1 MNPPKNLTFFSH
13 FLPAFF
19 YGTMICT
26 KSTKTATKST
36 EKTAKKSCGGFW
48 GCFCDFALGF
58 AKVFLIFGLVVLLAC
73 ALTSCKKKEKNELN
87 KPAMYWYQNILKEIR
102 MGNLENADNFYASL
116 QSEHINSP
124 LLPEAMMI
132 LGQAHIQKEQY
143 LLAEF
148 YFDEYLKRFANAKNA
163 DYLHF
168 LKLQSRYY
176 GLKSSSKDQEFFS
189 DSLSDFDEFLD
200 TFPDSRYVPFV
211 KTMQVRFVLGQN
223 ELNKGIVRVY
233 KKAKK
238 HSAREKYEERID
250 DELEQATKP
259 KPSHIPWYVRM
270 FNW

>member
-1 MNPPKNLTFFSH
+1 MTNFMKKPSFFNDFFSNY
-13 FLPAFF
+13 LLAFF
-19 YGTMICT
+19 KIL
-26 KSTKTATKST
+26 SVVA
-36 EKTAKKSCGGFW
+36 
-48 GCFCDFALGF
+48 FAF
-58 AKVFLIFGLVVLLAC
+58 LLAC
-73 ALTSCKKKEKNELN
+73 TLSSCKKKKENELN

-102 MGNLENADNFYASL
+102 AGNLENADNFYASL

-200 TFPDSRYVPFV
+200 TFPDSKYVPFV

-238 HSAREKYEERID
+238 QAAKEKYDERID
-250 DELEQATKP
+250 DELEEATKP

>member
-1 MNPPKNLTFFSH
+1 MNNCLDSLRYYFLH
-13 FLPAFF
+13 FLFVLF
-19 YGTMICT
+19 SVIVVFTL
-26 KSTKTATKST
+26 TAC
-36 EKTAKKSCGGFW
+36 E
-48 GCFCDFALGF
+48 
-58 AKVFLIFGLVVLLAC
+58 
-73 ALTSCKKKEKNELN
+73 KKEKNEFN

-102 MGNLENADNFYASL
+102 AGNLENADNLYASL

-148 YFDEYLKRFANAKNA
+148 YFDEYLKRFGNAQNA
-163 DYLHF
+163 DYLNF

-189 DSLSDFDEFLD
+189 DSLNDFDEYLE

-211 KTMQVRFVLGQN
+211 KTMQVRFALGQN

-233 KKAKK
+233 KNSKK
-238 HSAREKYEERID
+238 EIAREKYTERID
-250 DELEQATKP
+250 DELEEATKP
-259 KPSHIPWYVRM
+259 KASHIPWYVRM

>member
-1 MNPPKNLTFFSH
+1 MTNFIKKLSFFSDFSSNH
-13 FLPAFF
+13 LLAFIKILF
-19 YGTMICT
+19 
-26 KSTKTATKST
+26 AV
-36 EKTAKKSCGGFW
+36 A
-48 GCFCDFALGF
+48 FAL
-58 AKVFLIFGLVVLLAC
+58 LLAC
-73 ALTSCKKKEKNELN
+73 TVSSCKKKKENELN

-102 MGNLENADNFYASL
+102 AGNLENADNFYASL

-189 DSLSDFDEFLD
+189 DSLSDWIRSQRASMCQLSKQCRCDLCEGKM
-200 TFPDSRYVPFV
+200 S
-211 KTMQVRFVLGQN
+211 
-223 ELNKGIVRVY
+223 
-233 KKAKK
+233 
-238 HSAREKYEERID
+238 
-250 DELEQATKP
+250 
-259 KPSHIPWYVRM
+259 
-270 FNW
+270 

>member
-1 MNPPKNLTFFSH
+1 
-13 FLPAFF
+13 
-19 YGTMICT
+19 
-26 KSTKTATKST
+26 
-36 EKTAKKSCGGFW
+36 
-48 GCFCDFALGF
+48 
-58 AKVFLIFGLVVLLAC
+58 
-73 ALTSCKKKEKNELN
+73 
-87 KPAMYWYQNILKEIR
+87 MYWYQNILKEIR
-102 MGNLENADNFYASL
+102 AGNLENADNFYASL

-200 TFPDSRYVPFV
+200 TFPDSKYVPFV

-238 HSAREKYEERID
+238 QIAKEKYAERVD
-250 DELEQATKP
+250 DELEEATKP